1 MKAQRQSFISCIADL
16 ISSVEFEESIS
27 LNSYIPPFIRL
38 RVVSLCLLQFSFLG
52 ELETPSV
59 SPWVTGAKSRTE
71 GQFGCGQWIN
81 ERNRSNMQRLHW
93 QWGAFRSGV
102 CKGLR

>member
-38 RVVSLCLLQFSFLG
+38 RVVSLRQYYTIPENNQGLQEIAYYS
-52 ELETPSV
+52 TAIPPSYA
-59 SPWVTGAKSRTE
+59 W
-71 GQFGCGQWIN
+71 
-81 ERNRSNMQRLHW
+81 
-93 QWGAFRSGV
+93 
-102 CKGLR
+102 